1 MFCGRKHSKAAKLLQ
16 RSLPE
21 GCRAKLP
28 CAKATATKQSS
39 DSKLTPRKDNS
50 SFMDN
55 WHRDSNTAVSPGLE
69 LPVVLGDYSLC
80 LLCSQPT
87 ADTRWKTKTQARQ
100 KESHLQVCAH
110 ALNMDSNHT
119 LPFAFCSSHSSPNF
133 VLRISDF
140 VSCGQYNLCLLSV
153 VGMKECAEE

>member
-39 DSKLTPRKDNS
+39 NSKLTPRKESS

-55 WHRDSNTAVSPGLE
+55 WHRDSNTAVSPELE
-69 LPVVLGDYSLC
+69 RPVVLGDYSWC
-80 LLCSQPT
+80 LLWSQPT
-87 ADTRWKTKTQARQ
+87 ADTRWEAKTQARQ
-100 KESHLQVCAH
+100 KSHLQVCVH

-119 LPFAFCSSHSSPNF
+119 PPFAFCSSHSPPTSFYASLILSPVANTTF
-133 VLRISDF
+133 A
-140 VSCGQYNLCLLSV
+140 C
-153 VGMKECAEE
+153 

>member
-16 RSLPE
+16 RSLPK
-21 GCRAKLP
+21 GRGAKLP

-55 WHRDSNTAVSPGLE
+55 WHHDSITAVSPELE
-69 LPVVLGDYSLC
+69 LPVVRVTILC
-80 LLCSQPT
+80 AFSGHNQPQTQVEDKNPGTTKGVPSAGVCPCFEYGLKPHPPLCFLLFPLFP
-87 ADTRWKTKTQARQ
+87 
-100 KESHLQVCAH
+100 H
-110 ALNMDSNHT
+110 
-119 LPFAFCSSHSSPNF
+119 F